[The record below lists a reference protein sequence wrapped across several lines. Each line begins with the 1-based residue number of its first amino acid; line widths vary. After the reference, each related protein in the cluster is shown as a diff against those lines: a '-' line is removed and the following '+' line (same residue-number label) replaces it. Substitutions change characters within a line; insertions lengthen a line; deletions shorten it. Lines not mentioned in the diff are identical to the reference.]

1 MGEDNGEEDDVPDNL
16 GEILYSDDGEE
27 FELTLDENNDE

>member
-1 MGEDNGEEDDVPDNL
+1 MGEDNDDDVPDNL

-27 FELTLDENNDE
+27 FELTLDEDE

>member
-1 MGEDNGEEDDVPDNL
+1 MGETEEDDVPDNL

-27 FELTLDENNDE
+27 FELTLDGDDSE